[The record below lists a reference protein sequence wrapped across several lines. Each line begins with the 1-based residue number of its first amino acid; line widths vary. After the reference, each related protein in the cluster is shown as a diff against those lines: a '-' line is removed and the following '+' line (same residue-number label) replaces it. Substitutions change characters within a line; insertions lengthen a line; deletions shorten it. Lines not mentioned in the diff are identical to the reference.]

1 MLTASVLWGIFL
13 TTGLFRRRKV
23 ALLDMHRWLS
33 GLTLFFIAGHLT
45 TLVFDKYAHIGAR
58 AILIPFAGSWRPTA
72 VALGSIALY
81 LFIAVALTSMARKKL
96 AKKWWRDVH
105 IFSYVMFW
113 SVTIH
118 GALAGTDATTLLYR
132 VAGIVVLAAVV
143 SAISLRA
150 LSHHV
155 QKRPAA
161 NAAAGRLPA
170 STRTPSQ
177 TRSAGAQAR

>member
-33 GLTLFFIAGHLT
+33 GLTLF
-45 TLVFDKYAHIGAR
+45 
-58 AILIPFAGSWRPTA
+58 
-72 VALGSIALY
+72 
-81 LFIAVALTSMARKKL
+81 FIAVALTSMARKKL

-118 GALAGTDATTLLYR
+118 GALAGTDATTMLYR
-132 VAGIVVLAAVV
+132 IAGIVVLSAVVAAV
-143 SAISLRA
+143 SFRA
-150 LSHHV
+150 LSQHV
-155 QKRPAA
+155 RKRPAA
-161 NAAAGRLPA
+161 NAASRLSA
-170 STRTPSQ
+170 STTGTGTMP
-177 TRSAGAQAR
+177 QARPVGTRAR